1 MSRNNKKNQK
11 KQQTLKPVKVQPVTD
26 DVKAEIDLVT
36 EDIESDP
43 SMDTQGQTDLS
54 TPGDKELI
62 DKAKENMDL
71 VPYFEKL
78 KKMHHVLKASQTRA
92 EEMQKKYDELLTK
105 LAADQKQYEQDK
117 KQLDAEKDSFK
128 KNLEDEYKHKLKEV
142 NNRESSVL
150 ERELNLDNNEHS
162 KVIASLLE
170 SFRASEKKV
179 FDDTESFVTEISEK
193 HKHHLEELTKLEQ
206 EKEELEKQKLHLE
219 KEKKSLSRQKTNL
232 AIDEDLQRESIRE
245 ELEMQ
250 YADKKNKLEQENSV
264 LKGKTSH
271 LTEEVNGLR
280 EALNAI
286 YAAYGSN
293 NPKEMVQILT
303 TKQEEVVNL
312 LEQLEARPLQSDY
325 DLITEKLST
334 VQAKYNE
341 IKAKYDDTERLR
353 LKAQLDNSDSFQLEL
368 VAKDKALKA
377 TEYREKTLRKSMDSM
392 LETIEIMKGEREKNS
407 KAFEFAYNYD
417 QDAKI
422 QGTSFRAYTPNDLE
436 HMCDYVQQVM
446 ANGDRA
452 FYYTKQ
458 VIAAFLAGL
467 HMSNITLLQGISGTG
482 KTSLPREFTRALA
495 SSPDYKGLNAPYRI
509 CAVQSGWRDNMDLMG
524 YYNAFEHKYN
534 ETDFFKAL
542 YLAGQSK
549 YKDTLFLIILDEM
562 NLSHPEHYFAD
573 FLSLLE
579 QEDEQRYISIKAP
592 QEVCPK
598 SVVNGKLR
606 VPKNVRFIGT
616 ANQDETTL
624 DFAPKTYDRSNLIEM
639 PKNHPILNI
648 SSPQEHYN
656 ISYSWLEQ
664 QFKDAE
670 EMYQKECKNFYDFI
684 NDRSFRKLMSD
695 MELGWGNRFEEQAAR
710 FIPVFLACKP
720 DKEDSKNLA
729 YAADHLVTT
738 RLIRFLKSHYELQ
751 KDQLSEFENKYSELF
766 CDHFGNSS
774 LPEQAMTMLE
784 EIMSKKA

>member
-1 MSRNNKKNQK
+1 M
-11 KQQTLKPVKVQPVTD
+11 
-26 DVKAEIDLVT
+26 
-36 EDIESDP
+36 
-43 SMDTQGQTDLS
+43 
-54 TPGDKELI
+54 
-62 DKAKENMDL
+62 
-71 VPYFEKL
+71 
-78 KKMHHVLKASQTRA
+78 
-92 EEMQKKYDELLTK
+92 
-105 LAADQKQYEQDK
+105 
-117 KQLDAEKDSFK
+117 
-128 KNLEDEYKHKLKEV
+128 
-142 NNRESSVL
+142 
-150 ERELNLDNNEHS
+150 
-162 KVIASLLE
+162 
-170 SFRASEKKV
+170 
-179 FDDTESFVTEISEK
+179 
-193 HKHHLEELTKLEQ
+193 
-206 EKEELEKQKLHLE
+206 
-219 KEKKSLSRQKTNL
+219 
-232 AIDEDLQRESIRE
+232 
-245 ELEMQ
+245 
-250 YADKKNKLEQENSV
+250 
-264 LKGKTSH
+264 
-271 LTEEVNGLR
+271 
-280 EALNAI
+280 
-286 YAAYGSN
+286 
-293 NPKEMVQILT
+293 T

-325 DLITEKLST
+325 DLVTEKLGT

-377 TEYREKTLRKSMDSM
+377 AEYREKTLRKSMDIM

-417 QDAKI
+417 QDTKI

-446 ANGDRA
+446 ANGDRS

-542 YLAGQSK
+542 YLAGQPK

-579 QEDEQRYISIKAP
+579 QEEEQRYISIKAP

-606 VPKNVRFIGT
+606 VPNNVRFIGT
-616 ANQDETTL
+616 ANQNETTL

-648 SSPQEHYN
+648 SSPKEHYN

-664 QFKDAE
+664 QFKNAE
-670 EMYQKECKNFYDFI
+670 EMYQKECENFYDFI
-684 NDRSFRKLMSD
+684 NDKAFRKLMSE

-720 DKEDSKNLA
+720 DKETSKNLA

-738 RLIRFLKSHYELQ
+738 RLIRVLKSHYELQ

-766 CDHFGNSS
+766 CNHFGNSS
-774 LPEQAMTMLE
+774 FPEQAMTMLE